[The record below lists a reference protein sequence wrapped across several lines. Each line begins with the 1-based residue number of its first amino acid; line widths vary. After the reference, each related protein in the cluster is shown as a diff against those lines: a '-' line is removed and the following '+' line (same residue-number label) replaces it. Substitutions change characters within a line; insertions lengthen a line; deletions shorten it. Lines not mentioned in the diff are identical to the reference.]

1 MMVAPIIGE
10 GTCLSCGKPVF
21 HRLNL
26 PPTKHCSVV
35 CRERSRKPNKLQ
47 HRAKENAKA
56 CAKRRLR
63 RLMKFARLALEAQQD
78 QAS

>member
-1 MMVAPIIGE
+1 MVAPIIGE
-10 GTCLSCGKPVF
+10 GACLACQKPVF

-35 CRERSRKPNKLQ
+35 CRERTRQTNKRRY
-47 HRAKENAKA
+47 RAKENAKA

-63 RLMKFARLALEAQQD
+63 RLMKFARLALEA
-78 QAS
+78 ARAGE